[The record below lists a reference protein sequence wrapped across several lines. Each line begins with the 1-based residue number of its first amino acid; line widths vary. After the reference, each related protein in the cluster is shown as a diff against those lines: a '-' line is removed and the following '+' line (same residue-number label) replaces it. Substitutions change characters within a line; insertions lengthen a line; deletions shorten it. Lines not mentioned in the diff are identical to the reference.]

1 MSEAP
6 ETVWIDTDGYWSA
19 FDPSAARDVVDQY
32 TRSDLCVTRADLD
45 AAVALALEEA
55 DRECRRAAR
64 VTDSP
69 NAQFELYK
77 TADAIRALIQP
88 HQADALARVRH
99 EAHNAA
105 REVKPLVWKPHPFS
119 QSTIEECAIADAPFS
134 HRYQVQRDPWAST
147 YIAYL
152 HPTQPITDSTLWW
165 ESKGHSDIEA
175 AKAAAQADHTA
186 RIHSAL
192 ALPVDGGAGE

>member
-69 NAQFELYK
+69 NAQFELYR

-88 HQADALARVRH
+88 HQADALARRDR
-99 EAHNAA
+99 ETWNAA
-105 REVKPLVWKPHPFS
+105 V
-119 QSTIEECAIADAPFS
+119 
-134 HRYQVQRDPWAST
+134 
-147 YIAYL
+147 
-152 HPTQPITDSTLWW
+152 
-165 ESKGHSDIEA
+165 EA
-175 AKAAAQADHTA
+175 AKKACDPGSYQAHHASVRRRCQTA
-186 RIHSAL
+186 VAAL
-192 ALPVDGGAGE
+192 ALPVDGVKP